1 MSMSK
6 ATELFEQYISLRLQG
21 QSEDEAQRNLTYGIQ
36 SLPVGNQVSLMQRF
50 MAWESERTINDFDIA
65 ERMKLSNITMKII
78 FCPNCDSPNVVGVS
92 RCQVCDAKL
101 DTSDVNEVET
111 VYAEAETTQ
120 VEESSPAIVLY
131 SLKSSR
137 QFALRPQLN
146 KTGLRL
152 GRASQSTPV
161 EVDLTEVGASDLGV
175 SRTHAL
181 LQYDNGNEG
190 IYITDLSSTNG
201 TFVNGVRLPANAR
214 TRLRDGDELQLGHLK
229 HLKLGVRFN
238 EVGT

>member
-1 MSMSK
+1 MSK

-21 QSEDEAQRNLTYGIQ
+21 QSEDEAQRNLMYGIQ
-36 SLPVGNQVSLMQRF
+36 ALPIGNQVGLKQRF
-50 MAWESERTINDFDIA
+50 MSWENERTINDFDIA

-101 DTSDVNEVET
+101 DTSEVDEVET
-111 VYAEAETTQ
+111 VYAEAETQ

-152 GRASQSTPV
+152 GRSSVSSPV

-181 LQYDNGNEG
+181 LQYDDGNEG

-201 TFVNGVRLPANAR
+201 TFVNGIRLPANAR

-229 HLKLGVRFN
+229 LGVRFN